1 MTRIKGGKC
10 MEHGL
15 SVTSLLIVI
24 LVAFLTPIILH
35 KFKLNIIPVV
45 VAEILMGLI
54 IGKSGFNLVETDMWL
69 ETLSSLG
76 FIFLMFLSGLE
87 IDFKAFSGN
96 NKRMK
101 LPNGKLEPNTFVSCN
116 HYFCRYFYCFTWF
129 ILFICLCWF
138 Y

>member
-1 MTRIKGGKC
+1 
-10 MEHGL
+10 MEHGA

-35 KFKLNIIPVV
+35 KLKLNIIPVV

-69 ETLSSLG
+69 ETLSTLG

-87 IDFKAFSGN
+87 IDFKAFSGSK
-96 NKRMK
+96 KREK
-101 LPNGKLEPNTFVSCN
+101 LPNGKLEPNTF
-116 HYFCRYFYCFTWF
+116 R
-129 ILFICLCWF
+129 
-138 Y
+138 

>member
-1 MTRIKGGKC
+1 

-24 LVAFLTPIILH
+24 LVAFLIPIILH

-54 IGKSGFNLVETDMWL
+54 IGKSGFNLVETDMSL

-87 IDFKAFSGN
+87 IDFEAFSGS
-96 NKRMK
+96 NKR
-101 LPNGKLEPNTFVSCN
+101 GKLSNG
-116 HYFCRYFYCFTWF
+116 
-129 ILFICLCWF
+129 
-138 Y
+138 